1 MELREG
7 TIVSKSLEQKVKES
21 QALTRFGH
29 CLFELRS
36 DRGQSLR
43 DVAKVLD
50 ISANYL
56 SELER
61 GVKKPSSTMIKAL
74 STYYGINHMR
84 LYALLEIPAQALASI
99 FETRPHAIERL
110 NALVQRASKLETIP
124 FDRGTVFV
132 DEMINFIDRF
142 ITELESE

>member
-1 MELREG
+1 
-7 TIVSKSLEQKVKES
+7 VSKSLDQKVKES

-43 DVAKVLD
+43 DVAKELD

-61 GVKKPSSTMIKAL
+61 GS
-74 STYYGINHMR
+74 
-84 LYALLEIPAQALASI
+84 E
-99 FETRPHAIERL
+99 
-110 NALVQRASKLETIP
+110 
-124 FDRGTVFV
+124 FV